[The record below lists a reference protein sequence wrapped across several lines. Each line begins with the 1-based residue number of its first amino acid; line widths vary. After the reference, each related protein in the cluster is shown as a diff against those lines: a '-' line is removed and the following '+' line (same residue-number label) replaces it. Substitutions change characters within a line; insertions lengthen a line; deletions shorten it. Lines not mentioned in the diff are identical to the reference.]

1 MATSPFA
8 AAILAGGAARR
19 MGAPKQHHQL
29 PDGTLMGE
37 RMLNL
42 AHAVT
47 GHVVIAGP
55 IDCMPD
61 CVCIPD
67 NDEFKGDGPLAG
79 IEAVLASNLAERW
92 LVLPCDMPFL
102 TEALLTSMRTCTA
115 AAVVLE
121 GAGPLP
127 MVLSSEALPAVRE
140 ALRQG
145 RRAVRDLD
153 CVRTAHVIPVTDQ
166 SHLRDIDSPDDV

>member
-1 MATSPFA
+1 MATSSFA
-8 AAILAGGAARR
+8 VAILAGGAARR

-29 PDGTLMGE
+29 PDGTPMGE
-37 RMLNL
+37 RML
-42 AHAVT
+42 AVARAVADLM
-47 GHVVIAGP
+47 VVAGP
-55 IDCMPD
+55 IDCMPG

-67 NDEFKGDGPLAG
+67 SDEFKGDGPLAG
-79 IEAVLASNLAERW
+79 IEAVLASNIAQRW

-102 TEALLTSMRTCTA
+102 TEALLTAMRNCTA
-115 AAVVLE
+115 TSVVLQ

-127 MVLSSEALPAVRE
+127 IVLSSDALPAVRA

-153 CVRTAHVIPVTDQ
+153 CVRTAHALPVADQ

>member
-1 MATSPFA
+1 
-8 AAILAGGAARR
+8 
-19 MGAPKQHHQL
+19 
-29 PDGTLMGE
+29 
-37 RMLNL
+37 
-42 AHAVT
+42 
-47 GHVVIAGP
+47 
-55 IDCMPD
+55 
-61 CVCIPD
+61 
-67 NDEFKGDGPLAG
+67 
-79 IEAVLASNLAERW
+79 
-92 LVLPCDMPFL
+92 MPFL